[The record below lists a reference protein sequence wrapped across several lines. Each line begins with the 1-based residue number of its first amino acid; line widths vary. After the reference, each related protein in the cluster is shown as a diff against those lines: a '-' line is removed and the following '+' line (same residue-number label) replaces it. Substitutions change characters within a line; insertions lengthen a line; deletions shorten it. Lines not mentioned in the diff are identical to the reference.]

1 MIAVDKSVQNP
12 VRNTVDKRELSSE
25 AASAPRPVSAQP
37 IVPVA
42 VAAATPKAQ
51 AQAQHES
58 NLVASRVA
66 TDAPGP
72 GDLNASG
79 VSNAVTLN
87 SGNGVGGARS
97 PRRIVRPDYLNGP
110 PMPVY
115 PQSARS
121 RRQQGQVIVRVVI
134 SSVGQPISI
143 DLQQTS
149 GFDALDRAAID
160 AVRRAQFR
168 PYAENGVPLDALVD
182 IPFDFVLR
190 N

>member
-12 VRNTVDKRELSSE
+12 VRNTVDKRESSSE
-25 AASAPRPVSAQP
+25 AASTPRPVSAQP

-42 VAAATPKAQ
+42 VAAAIPKAQ
-51 AQAQHES
+51 AQHEPKQ
-58 NLVASRVA
+58 VASRVA

-72 GDLNASG
+72 GDPNASG